1 MKRIFRIPKCVKY
14 TTPLRGDVTGE
25 GGGIN
30 KILHDL
36 IRKYET
42 LSKRFDESSGEMSL
56 TQLTKHVDALTRLAK
71 LILSYRGLLEFEE
84 RERELTRIL
93 SEVRR
98 EVESDKHPLK
108 TVKTYEINSFASVE
122 GLAREL
128 LEEIKRMKFTFMGGE
143 GIE

>member
-1 MKRIFRIPKCVKY
+1 M
-14 TTPLRGDVTGE
+14 
-25 GGGIN
+25 
-30 KILHDL
+30 
-36 IRKYET
+36 
-42 LSKRFDESSGEMSL
+42 

-108 TVKTYEINSFASVE
+108 TVKTCGINSFASVE

>member
-1 MKRIFRIPKCVKY
+1 M
-14 TTPLRGDVTGE
+14 TGE
-25 GGGIN
+25 GGRIN
-30 KILHDL
+30 QILLDL

-93 SEVRR
+93 SEVRK
-98 EVESDKHPLK
+98 EIESNKHSLK
-108 TVKTYEINSFASVE
+108 TVKTYGITSFASVE
-122 GLAREL
+122 DLARKL
-128 LEEIKRMKFTFMGGE
+128 LEEIKRIKFTFMGGE

>member
-1 MKRIFRIPKCVKY
+1 
-14 TTPLRGDVTGE
+14 VTGE

-30 KILHDL
+30 QILRDL

-93 SEVRR
+93 SEVRK
-98 EVESDKHPLK
+98 EIESNKHSLK
-108 TVKTYEINSFASVE
+108 TVKTYGINSFASVE
-122 GLAREL
+122 DLAREL
-128 LEEIKRMKFTFMGGE
+128 LEEIKKIKFTFMGGE